1 MKNYK
6 NLFLLRDNDN
16 KQGRVDLVILTDKER
31 KEIDD
36 VINELKNRWYE
47 SECDFVL
54 IDEIIDYLT
63 LDRDCVVYTHPIDEI
78 WY

>member
-16 KQGRVDLVILTDKER
+16 KYGRVDLVILTDEEE
-31 KEIDD
+31 KEIEG
-36 VINELKNRWYE
+36 VIDELKDIWHE

-63 LDRDCVVYTHPIDEI
+63 LELDCVIYTYPQEI

>member
-1 MKNYK
+1 MKDYK
-6 NLFLLRDNDN
+6 NVVLLRDNDN
-16 KQGRVDLVILTDKER
+16 EQGRVDLVILTDKER

-63 LDRDCVVYTHPIDEI
+63 LELDCVVYTHPIEEI